1 VWALRSINF
10 KGDLF
15 ATGFSFGGLL
25 LIKLISS
32 IILTRILRPEAYGVI
47 TIITSISFVVAML
60 ADTNVSLFLIR
71 DKNAEEP
78 RYINTAWTMR
88 LCRCLLNTTIVFL
101 CAPLITTTIY
111 HAPELVAPL
120 RVYAICDAISGFSS
134 MAFVLAVRR
143 KRSRIT
149 MYSELVAVLISTT
162 FSVIYCHFSRNY
174 WGIVYGMVLN
184 SLLLM
189 IFSYRFYPEFRP
201 KLQFDKTAAREIL
214 SFTKFTMPS
223 SLLTIAMTQFDKAVF
238 LRLFDL
244 RLLGIYGLAGNIAN
258 PVESLVAK
266 ISSQVLYPRC
276 AHNYR
281 DDKDTFSLK
290 YYTENVKLF
299 ASIMIVPAAV
309 AGCAHLLIALLYD
322 PRYAQAANVLQ
333 AFMLRAM
340 LLSLST
346 PAEDLLIAS
355 GATHV
360 MLVGNL
366 FRAAGVV
373 TGCWFGY
380 HFFGFTGFT
389 YGVALSALPP
399 LIYYWGLQRSKGM
412 MIAKYELVKLCFIG
426 SVVIGAAVASG
437 LITAFVPVARIT
449 IRH

>member
-1 VWALRSINF
+1 VRALKSINF

-15 ATGFSFGGLL
+15 ATGASFGGLL

-88 LCRCLLNTTIVFL
+88 LCRCTLNTSIVFL
-101 CAPLITTTIY
+101 CAPFITTTIY

-120 RVYAICDAISGFSS
+120 RVYSLCDAIYGLGS
-134 MAFVLAVRR
+134 MAFVLAVRH
-143 KRSRIT
+143 KRSRVT
-149 MYSELVAVLISTT
+149 MYSELIAVLISTA
-162 FSVIYCHFSRNY
+162 FSVVYCYFSRNY

-184 SLLLM
+184 TTLM
-189 IFSYRFYPEFRP
+189 MMFSYRFYPEFRP
-201 KLQFDKTAAREIL
+201 KFQFDKAAAREIL

-244 RLLGIYGLAGNIAN
+244 RLLGIYGLAGNIAG
-258 PVESLVAK
+258 PVESLVSK

-281 DDKDTFSLK
+281 ADKDTFSLK

-309 AGCAHLLIALLYD
+309 AGAAHLLIALLYD

-333 AFMLRAM
+333 AFMLRAV

-355 GATHV
+355 GASHV

-366 FRAAGVV
+366 LRAAGVLV
-373 TGCWFGY
+373 GCWIGY

-399 LIYYWGLQRSKGM
+399 LTYYWWLQRSKGM
-412 MIAKYELVKLCFIG
+412 MIVKYELLKFSFIFSIVIG
-426 SVVIGAAVASG
+426 SAVASK
-437 LITAFVPVARIT
+437 LITVFLPVARIT